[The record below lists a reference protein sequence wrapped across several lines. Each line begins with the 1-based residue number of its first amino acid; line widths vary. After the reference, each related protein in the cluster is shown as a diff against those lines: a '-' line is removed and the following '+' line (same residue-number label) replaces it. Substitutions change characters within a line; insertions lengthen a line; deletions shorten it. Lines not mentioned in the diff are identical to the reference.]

1 MSVNAFYDAYGA
13 TQNALGDPR
22 GDAERRRQQE
32 MQNAMAQQRFDM
44 QRQDFERQAEAR
56 RREQET
62 ADLQARGAQAR
73 YGSMFGGQAQ
83 PMQPPSIPMPQGAQA
98 QPMAQPAA
106 QGSQMTND
114 GYDMVQVNATQRPKF
129 SAVDGLQRQAELYA
143 QNNRWDLVEQ
153 IMPELEKAKAAER
166 QAGLDEERQGYDLN
180 TKTYDGIA
188 QWAVLTAPQ
197 IAQIPPNPGWENRVN
212 ALVQDAARRL
222 NEMGLDGGLLIREAQ
237 IQPGDTPQSIA
248 AELDSLISQM
258 GGPDAIK
265 SRFNTNQVNAGD
277 RMITRTEAGTVV
289 GVDRVGVD
297 PATIARNRAQIRTA
311 QIGANSRIEAANI
324 RKSGDEEE
332 EQGQPNEIGPWTEY
346 QQPSAQGQPR

>member
-1 MSVNAFYDAYGA
+1 
-13 TQNALGDPR
+13 
-22 GDAERRRQQE
+22 
-32 MQNAMAQQRFDM
+32 
-44 QRQDFERQAEAR
+44 
-56 RREQET
+56 
-62 ADLQARGAQAR
+62 
-73 YGSMFGGQAQ
+73 
-83 PMQPPSIPMPQGAQA
+83 MPQGAQA